1 MIGFSFIHL
10 IRTDSN
16 AFFLIAEWFSTLE
29 AENLPVKLFKS
40 LKSTFP
46 LSPMEF
52 LILRF
57 FFVFFLDERH

>member
-1 MIGFSFIHL
+1 MIGSSFIHL

-16 AFFLIAEWFSTLE
+16 AFFLIVEWFSTLE

-40 LKSTFP
+40 LKSTSP

-52 LILRF
+52 LILRCF
-57 FFVFFLDERH
+57 FFFFF